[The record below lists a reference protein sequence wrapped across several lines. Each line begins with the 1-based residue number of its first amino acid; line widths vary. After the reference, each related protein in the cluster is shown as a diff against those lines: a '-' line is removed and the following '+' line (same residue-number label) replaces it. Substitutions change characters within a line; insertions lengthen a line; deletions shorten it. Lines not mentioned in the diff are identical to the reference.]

1 MLCHFFFRLLFVIFL
16 IYEIKGEKEICPV
29 PCSCTYK
36 GKTIDVLDCSN
47 LDWKNIPSKFI
58 FPSSALHLSIANNLF
73 TVLHNGTF
81 RNLSKL
87 QSLDISHNR
96 LAVLEYSCFEGLE
109 SLLTLNISYNNL
121 KMTTNV
127 YAPGIFRYL
136 ENLKVLNIHGNIKQ
150 STVDQNYPD
159 VALSDLECL
168 EELTMDGLTR
178 VIFGEGFRKLRFLTS
193 LDMSVRDDESSC
205 VLLDVLNITF
215 SSLSNS
221 TLSVLKLAQCN
232 IYHIAPGAFAMLKHL
247 TELDL
252 SENDRIGFGGM
263 KNASFGLHLTNIQVL
278 RLNRINRHIDIWT
291 LREIH
296 FVYFNITTIKTLTF
310 DFNRITRIQNG
321 VIDLLPMSLEVL
333 TFRHNYIMDAHFL
346 TKLVRLNNLLVFD
359 VSYQLDYSVT
369 AGQKEKSKRVQPA
382 TPTYSTR
389 RNKNEESGEKAQVSN
404 YNISIAPFFKTNM
417 KDVVRLQQVVKE
429 PNKYLYK
436 FLSLNSQQTDDVLR
450 LPVNVQKVIGSNL
463 KLSSVS
469 APPVTF
475 DSNNSL
481 EYLDL
486 SSNGVHAWYGKWT
499 GLHSLR
505 FLNIS
510 FNAMFRIAPDT
521 LGDMANLHTLL
532 LNGNRLG
539 ITIMQDTQFLTFSN
553 QTKLTYLNLSDNGLT
568 DLPELI
574 FAKQIIL
581 EKLDLQKNFLSA
593 ISFRMESLKRIRE
606 INLSN
611 NTITD
616 LTRVNMD
623 VMDHLAKQSNFIIDL
638 TGNPLKCTCDQLE
651 QLRWMMVTEVVFRNL
666 KHYKCKASNGSV
678 VSLARVD
685 DMVGQMDI
693 DCIAGEVIIICV
705 AVFCGLCL
713 LLSLPALAYYKRSRL
728 IYLFSIGRRHIVPIK
743 RNIQGDEA
751 NDEHIKYTVYLSL
764 EPSRAVNDFVS
775 RFQVYMQ
782 NKGVSICIPE
792 LDLIGGGKETV
803 DIVKAMNNSTCIL
816 ALINNDYMTSFHRL
830 FEFEV
835 AVTEGI
841 QNRFNNLIVVLLG
854 DLDNQHMQMNDFV
867 SMYCLE
873 NHYFE
878 VRGSPEKKLFGE
890 LENEIFRY
898 MEFTKGKT

>member
-1 MLCHFFFRLLFVIFL
+1 MPCSSLPYVLFAINVFL
-16 IYEIKGEKEICPV
+16 MSPIRGERENCSA

-36 GKTIDVLDCSN
+36 GNTIDGLDCSN
-47 LDWKNIPSKFI
+47 LKWNNIPPKFN
-58 FPSSALHLSIANNLF
+58 FPSSAEHLSLANNRF

-159 VALSDLECL
+159 VALSDLEFL

-252 SENDRIGFGGM
+252 SENDRLGFGGM
-263 KNASFGLHLTNIQVL
+263 KNASFGLHLTNIQIL
-278 RLNRINRHIDIWT
+278 RLNRINRHIDPFT
-291 LREIH
+291 LKQKD
-296 FVYFNITTIKTLTF
+296 FVYFNTTTIKTLTL
-310 DFNRITRIQNG
+310 DSNIITKIENG
-321 VIDLLPMSLEVL
+321 VIDFLPMSLVFL
-333 TFRHNYIMDAHFL
+333 TFRDNYLTDVHFL
-346 TKLVRLNNLLVFD
+346 VNLVRLNNLLVFD
-359 VSYQLDYSVT
+359 MSYQLNYHIRVKTDHESRNVRPIPLLYKGRKGVE
-369 AGQKEKSKRVQPA
+369 KEEKSD
-382 TPTYSTR
+382 
-389 RNKNEESGEKAQVSN
+389 EKYIIPLSK
-404 YNISIAPFFKTNM
+404 Y
-417 KDVVRLQQVVKE
+417 VVRSQQVVKE
-429 PNKYLYK
+429 PNEYQYNL
-436 FLSLNSQQTDDVLR
+436 LRSNSHQTDGVLR
-450 LPVNVQKVIGSNL
+450 LPVNLQKIFGSNL
-463 KLSSVS
+463 KLNPLT

-486 SSNGVHAWYGKWT
+486 SSNGLHAWYGKWS

-510 FNAMFRIAPDT
+510 FNAMFRLAPDT
-521 LGDMANLHTLL
+521 FGDMANLHTLL

-553 QTKLTYLNLSDNGLT
+553 QTKLTYLNLSDNRLT
-568 DLPELI
+568 DLPKFI
-574 FAKQIIL
+574 FAKQINL
-581 EKLDLQKNFLSA
+581 EKLDLQENFLSA
-593 ISFRMESLKRIRE
+593 ISFRMESLKRMRE

-616 LTRVNMD
+616 LTRVNMEE
-623 VMDHLAKQSNFIIDL
+623 MDHLAKQSNFIIDL

-678 VSLARVD
+678 VSLARLD

-728 IYLFSIGRRHIVPIK
+728 IYLFSVGRKFISPIGK
-743 RNIQGDEA
+743 NIQESEDEA
-751 NDEHIKYTVYLSL
+751 NDEHLKFTVYLSL
-764 EPSRAVNDFVS
+764 EPSRSVNTFVS
-775 RFQVYMQ
+775 RFQVFME

-803 DIVKAMNNSTCIL
+803 DIVKAINNSTCVL
-816 ALINNDYMTSFHRL
+816 ALINNDYMRSFHRL

-841 QNRFNNLIVVLLG
+841 QNRFNNLIVVLLE
-854 DLDNQHMQMNDFV
+854 DLDNQHLQMNDFV

-878 VRGSPEKKLFGE
+878 VRRSWGNLFGE
-890 LENEIFRY
+890 LENEIIRY
-898 MEFTKGKT
+898 KEFTKKRP